1 MKGQVISLPR
11 KDWSDG
17 CSETNYD
24 CMQNGGITFIFVNKE
39 TFFSRF
45 AFFFPLRPSSFI
57 DLSAVAAFDESKNAL
72 RYLKLKRNVCR
83 WGDGVGDVVKTERA
97 LGSVEPPSWATIP
110 TPNEVQWRSP
120 GQLTA
125 QLIPLLSTFGEIQT
139 DHIINLQPLARY
151 RQGLPH
157 KADRCLLATS
167 IHQWV
172 NNRIQV
178 EHVRAIKSKMEASIL
193 VLPPLTLVIV
203 T

>member
-45 AFFFPLRPSSFI
+45 ASPPPFRPSSFI

-83 WGDGVGDVVKTERA
+83 WGDGVGDVVKPNGRLVLSSRQVGRRSRLQTRCSDA
-97 LGSVEPPSWATIP
+97 AQVSW
-110 TPNEVQWRSP
+110 R
-120 GQLTA
+120 
-125 QLIPLLSTFGEIQT
+125 LSWSLFS
-139 DHIINLQPLARY
+139 QPLAKFKQITSLICNRS
-151 RQGLPH
+151 
-157 KADRCLLATS
+157 LATVKGS
-167 IHQWV
+167 LTK
-172 NNRIQV
+172 RIPSV
-178 EHVRAIKSKMEASIL
+178 PFGDFHSSVGE
-193 VLPPLTLVIV
+193 
-203 T
+203 